1 MNCFI
6 FTEPFT
12 QYRVQ
17 VRAITGGGKGD
28 FSDVY
33 PVYTDV
39 AGKNQ
44 INTKIEQKANV
55 FHQINCK
62 VALLRKCLRLHVYV
76 YVRSLS

>member
-1 MNCFI
+1 MLRIAYDLFY
-6 FTEPFT
+6 FSEPFT

-39 AGKNQ
+39 AGKNDKKMDKR
-44 INTKIEQKANV
+44 I
-55 FHQINCK
+55 F
-62 VALLRKCLRLHVYV
+62 YF
-76 YVRSLS
+76 

>member
-44 INTKIEQKANV
+44 INKKIEQKANV
-55 FHQINCK
+55 FIK
-62 VALLRKCLRLHVYV
+62 SIVRLLYSGSVCDYMCM
-76 YVRSLS
+76 YM